1 MALFTGTN
9 FHKTFAIIIKFHLK
23 LLCNNVTMYVL
34 YVSPI
39 FREYITFLRRK
50 IPMELIIPEHYDP
63 RLDIRETQ
71 DAIKYIRD
79 TFQKEMG
86 REMHLERISAP
97 LFVEKSS
104 GLNDNLNGVERPV
117 NFHIAAQGDREAE
130 IVQSLAKWKR
140 YALQKYGFKPGE
152 GLYTDMSAIRQDETT
167 DNIHSIYVDQWDW
180 EKIIT
185 RDERNLETLKEN
197 VRIVYKVLRKT
208 EKYMSIHYDYIE
220 EILPHDI
227 FFVTTSE
234 LEEMFPDYSPKER
247 EYYIA
252 KAKGAVCIMQI
263 GETLENG
270 KPHDGR
276 APDYDDWSL
285 NADIVVYYPV
295 LDIALELSSM
305 GIRVDKKAL
314 LDQLQK
320 AGCPERA
327 ELPYHKAVI
336 NGELPLTIGGGIGQS
351 RICMFFLRKAHIGEV
366 QCSLW
371 SDEVMEIA
379 KENGLQLL

>member
-1 MALFTGTN
+1 MSYL
-9 FHKTFAIIIKFHLK
+9 IKPKNYKPLLDLK
-23 LLCNNVTMYVL
+23 QTELGIKQIKEFFQLNL
-34 YVSPI
+34 SSEL
-39 FREYITFLRRK
+39 RLRRV
-50 IPMELIIPEHYDP
+50 
-63 RLDIRETQ
+63 T
-71 DAIKYIRD
+71 
-79 TFQKEMG
+79 
-86 REMHLERISAP
+86 AP
-97 LFVEKSS
+97 LFVLK
-104 GLNDNLNGVERPV
+104 GMGINDDLNGIERPV
-117 NFHIAAQGDREAE
+117 SFPIKDLGDALAE
-130 IVQSLAKWKR
+130 LVHSLAKWKR
-140 YALQKYGFKPGE
+140 LTLADYHIEPGYGI
-152 GLYTDMSAIRQDETT
+152 YTDMNAIRSDEELG
-167 DNIHSIYVDQWDW
+167 NLHSLYVDQWDW